1 MHFTE
6 HSINEVFIGFLGHI
20 LVDLNSLGLN
30 SSCSFILEVHH
41 LSLGPS
47 RKNLQ
52 KEESDPLPTLVGK
65 ETAITLVE
73 MYTVGHTK
81 LLWGQRKR

>member
-6 HSINEVFIGFLGHI
+6 HSINEVFIGFLEHI
-20 LVDLNSLGLN
+20 LTDLNSLGLN
-30 SSCSFILEVHH
+30 SSCSFSLEVDH

-52 KEESDPLPTLVGK
+52 KEKADPLPTLAGK
-65 ETAITLVE
+65 EAAIMLVE
-73 MYTVGHTK
+73 TYRV
-81 LLWGQRKR
+81 WP